1 MTSFFNISVN
11 VIKSLWF
18 ILLTIFVVFV
28 GLFPIKLFAQET
40 ISKTTLHKNPVLSTH
55 VLFLE
60 YSHSPTS
67 YILLGKTPY
76 SSSQRA
82 GVGFISPY
90 SLKIFGTNFN
100 LSARLHPIISYTYS
114 KRDEGGRLDNVQGWS
129 LDPLGFSSI
138 THFNKS
144 VKLRSTIYGGLSYM
158 SNIFPTDKGRKL
170 NFNFELQT
178 TIEQALGKNYVVCFG
193 AAYHHIS
200 NAQTGKQNPGIDSIY
215 LLLRL
220 SYLIE

>member
-1 MTSFFNISVN
+1 VTFFLNNSVN
-11 VIKSLWF
+11 VIKNLWF
-18 ILLTIFVVFV
+18 ILITIIFIFG

-60 YSHSPTS
+60 YSYSPTS

-82 GVGFISPY
+82 GIGFISPY
-90 SLKIFGTNFN
+90 SLLIFGTNFN
-100 LSARLHPIISYTYS
+100 LSVRLHPIISYTYS
-114 KRDEGGRLDNVQGWS
+114 KRDEGGRLDNVHGWS
-129 LDPLGFSSI
+129 LDPLGLSST

-144 VKLRSTIYGGLSYM
+144 VKLRNTIYGGLSYM
-158 SNIFPTDKGRKL
+158 SDIFPTDKGRKL

-178 TIEQALGKNYVVCFG
+178 TIEQALGKNYIVCFG

-220 SYLIE
+220 SYLTD

>member
-1 MTSFFNISVN
+1 MTFFLNNSVN
-11 VIKSLWF
+11 VIKNLWF
-18 ILLTIFVVFV
+18 ILITIIFIFG

-60 YSHSPTS
+60 YSYSPTS

-82 GVGFISPY
+82 GIGFISPY
-90 SLKIFGTNFN
+90 SLLIFGTNFN
-100 LSARLHPIISYTYS
+100 LSVRLHPIISYTYS
-114 KRDEGGRLDNVQGWS
+114 KRDEGGRLDNVHGWS
-129 LDPLGFSSI
+129 LDPLGLSST

-144 VKLRSTIYGGLSYM
+144 VKLRNTIYGGLSYM
-158 SNIFPTDKGRKL
+158 SDIFPTDKGRKL

-178 TIEQALGKNYVVCFG
+178 TIEQALGKNYIVCFG

-220 SYLIE
+220 SYLTD

>member
-1 MTSFFNISVN
+1 MTFFLNNSVN
-11 VIKSLWF
+11 VIKNLWF
-18 ILLTIFVVFV
+18 ILITIIFIFG

-60 YSHSPTS
+60 YSYSPTS
-67 YILLGKTPY
+67 YVLLGKTPY

-82 GVGFISPY
+82 GIGFISPY
-90 SLKIFGTNFN
+90 SLLIFGTNFN
-100 LSARLHPIISYTYS
+100 LSVRLHPIISYTYS
-114 KRDEGGRLDNVQGWS
+114 KRDEGGRLDNVHGWS
-129 LDPLGFSSI
+129 LDPLGLSST

-144 VKLRSTIYGGLSYM
+144 VKLRNTIYGGLSYM
-158 SNIFPTDKGRKL
+158 SDIFPTDKGRKL

-178 TIEQALGKNYVVCFG
+178 TIEQALGKNYIVCFG

-220 SYLIE
+220 SYLID